1 MPAPAV
7 SWPSSESARS
17 TTRMRCP
24 RTSTSSPSRSS
35 PGSCCR
41 QARPPCRNITTASST
56 GLRKASPAARRY
68 SPGGRHEK
76 MAQRNRRA
84 PRTQGLTM
92 TEPIS
97 RSLVVHGAS
106 ILLGFIAMG
115 WLLGNYAVRVKK
127 FDRTV
132 VVKGLSE
139 REVPADVAIWPLTFQ
154 EASNDLNALFGS
166 VQKKNALITEFLAG
180 HGIAADAVTVG
191 APAVTDRYA
200 QAYGE
205 TGNIAFR
212 YTASSTVTVY
222 SIDVEAVRKA
232 MRDVISLG
240 QKGVAL
246 SGEGYQGQTQ
256 FQFTGLAE
264 LKPAMI
270 EEATK
275 NARSVAEKFAEDSE
289 SRLGKIRSAQQG
301 QFSIEDRDSTTPHI
315 KKVRVVSTVEY
326 HLAD

>member
-1 MPAPAV
+1 M
-7 SWPSSESARS
+7 
-17 TTRMRCP
+17 
-24 RTSTSSPSRSS
+24 
-35 PGSCCR
+35 
-41 QARPPCRNITTASST
+41 N
-56 GLRKASPAARRY
+56 
-68 SPGGRHEK
+68 
-76 MAQRNRRA
+76 
-84 PRTQGLTM
+84 
-92 TEPIS
+92 EPIS

-139 REVPADVAIWPLTFQ
+139 REVKADVAIWPLTFQ

-166 VQKKNALITEFLAG
+166 VQKKNGLITEFLAA

-191 APAVTDRYA
+191 APAVTDRHA
-200 QAYGE
+200 QSYGD
-205 TGNIAFR
+205 TANIPYR

-222 SIDVEAVRKA
+222 STDVEAVRKA

-246 SGEGYQGQTQ
+246 S
-256 FQFTGLAE
+256 
-264 LKPAMI
+264 
-270 EEATK
+270 
-275 NARSVAEKFAEDSE
+275 RSVAEKFAEDSE